1 MRRTGQVELAPFV
14 CCGTEPQ
21 RVNHLN
27 HRNSTA
33 IWLLDCCHSSDIYDV
48 KTFKSSTAFSLYEAP
63 LFLKKKKKALYVG
76 HFFFWSFPTLFSY
89 FCVWCLFFPPSFHIA
104 SFSIWQ
110 FCSWGTNAS
119 LLQKSNIVKSCLKWE
134 LKNPYT
140 TEENT
145 REFQWLAQVHTALQ
159 WPRQDLN
166 PPLWIHIP
174 S

>member
-14 CCGTEPQ
+14 CWGTEPQ

-48 KTFKSSTAFSLYEAP
+48 KTFKSSTTFSLYEAR
-63 LFLKKKKKALYVG
+63 LFLKKKKSPLCWP
-76 HFFFWSFPTLFSY
+76 FLFLIISHPI
-89 FCVWCLFFPPSFHIA
+89 FLFLCIVSFFPPSFHIA